1 MASPLPP
8 AMTVLEFV
16 RQILRLLVA
25 VAPSPYIHIYL
36 KTARAM
42 NTSMWMIQRL
52 RFNHLLF
59 DATLLWLHLSVCIY
73 VASSWIKKQSIP
85 GRKKRE
91 YDALLPLPLGF
102 NVELRNFEAGRT
114 KIKQTLKQHWHWGTG
129 WTDETRKTSF
139 PLLPPMQAPFP
150 CEICFEIGWRGNWN
164 GEWLTR
170 RYPGETIIKHTQ
182 SVLHGSPR
190 AYVSNFST
198 NFLRSAYL
206 GTPKVHVRQKF
217 LLWTGEICC

>member
-59 DATLLWLHLSVCIY
+59 DAILLWLHLSVCIY
-73 VASSWIKKQSIP
+73 VASSWVKKAVHTREEKAGIRCITPPSPRIQCWVSDLVKP
-85 GRKKRE
+85 AGEKTQTFKQHSHWGR
-91 YDALLPLPLGF
+91 
-102 NVELRNFEAGRT
+102 GRT
-114 KIKQTLKQHWHWGTG
+114 
-129 WTDETRKTSF
+129 DEMRKTQF
-139 PLLPPMQAPFP
+139 PLLPP
-150 CEICFEIGWRGNWN
+150 
-164 GEWLTR
+164 
-170 RYPGETIIKHTQ
+170 
-182 SVLHGSPR
+182 VHGHHFF
-190 AYVSNFST
+190 N
-198 NFLRSAYL
+198 
-206 GTPKVHVRQKF
+206 
-217 LLWTGEICC
+217 